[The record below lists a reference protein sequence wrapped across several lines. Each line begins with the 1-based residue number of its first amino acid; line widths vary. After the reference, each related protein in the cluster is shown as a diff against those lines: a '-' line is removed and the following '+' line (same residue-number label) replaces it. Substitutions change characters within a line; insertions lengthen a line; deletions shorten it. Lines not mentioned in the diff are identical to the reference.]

1 MPDPLLPPD
10 YIADLYGQLASIA
23 VVLGGFAVAALNLL
37 PRSDSEKRIASW
49 AAGTAALSAAALI
62 STAILSVIVSAHAGR
77 GDVAA
82 SGELTSSATALLTL
96 LSGLFPLGLYALLF
110 SIASCG
116 WIRSRETGWATTA
129 AALVGAVGVT
139 AGLLVIL

>member
-1 MPDPLLPPD
+1 MPDPLLSPD
-10 YIADLYGQLASIA
+10 YVADPYGQLASVA

-37 PRSDSEKRIASW
+37 LRADTGKGIASW

-62 STAILSVIVSAHAGR
+62 STATLGVSVSALAGR

-82 SGELTSSATALLTL
+82 SGELTSGSTALLTP

-129 AALVGAVGVT
+129 AAVVGAIGVT
-139 AGLLVIL
+139 AGPLVIL